1 MKRLRKFSRLVG
13 EALAG
18 AVLVALGAK
27 YGWAYA
33 NDPFWS
39 SGQKI
44 GLLLLLPAAWGL
56 AVLAHELGHVL
67 AGRTQGLGFRWLAV
81 GPFRWTRERGR
92 GRLTWR
98 PDQPAAGGLA
108 VCVPPPDAR
117 GLRWRFLAFAAGG
130 PLASGV
136 YAGAV
141 WGVCALLPP
150 AAGAGRVLG
159 GALAVSGLMS
169 GALALVA
176 LVPRPAASDGARL
189 LALWRGGPAAQRA
202 VALLAA
208 ELASLAGARPRERA
222 RPRLEADAA
231 PG

>member
-1 MKRLRKFSRLVG
+1 MRTTRFGAAGRKSGCCCCCPPRG
-13 EALAG
+13 
-18 AVLVALGAK
+18 
-27 YGWAYA
+27 GW
-33 NDPFWS
+33 PCWPTS
-39 SGQKI
+39 
-44 GLLLLLPAAWGL
+44 
-56 AVLAHELGHVL
+56 LGHVL

-108 VCVPPPDAR
+108 VCVPRPMPAACGGASWPLPPAAPGQRGVRRR
-117 GLRWRFLAFAAGG
+117 GLGRVRPAA
-130 PLASGV
+130 
-136 YAGAV
+136 
-141 WGVCALLPP
+141 P